1 MTNESKS
8 TVPPLRNN
16 TALIFA
22 SENGHDSCVDCL
34 LEHGANPCVSNKVFA
49 GMK

>member
-22 SENGHDSCVDCL
+22 PLKYSIHPDPIAVII
-34 LEHGANPCVSNKVFA
+34 
-49 GMK
+49 